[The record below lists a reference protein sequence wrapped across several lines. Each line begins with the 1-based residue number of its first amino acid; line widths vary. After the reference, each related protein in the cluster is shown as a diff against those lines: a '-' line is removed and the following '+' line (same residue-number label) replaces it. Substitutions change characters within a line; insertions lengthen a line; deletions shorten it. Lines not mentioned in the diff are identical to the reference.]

1 MESAPRPAY
10 LGPEPTRRIGMTRD
24 TTVRLRITGRVQ
36 GVAYRA
42 WMAREA
48 AALGVA
54 GWVRN
59 RRDGSVEAVISGP
72 AAAVRDL
79 VERCRRG
86 PSLARVAAV
95 DEASEAVAPE
105 PGFRQLPTL

>member
-1 MESAPRPAY
+1 MSGAS
-10 LGPEPTRRIGMTRD
+10 
-24 TTVRLRITGRVQ
+24 TVRLRISGRVQ

-42 WMAREA
+42 WMAQEA
-48 AALGVA
+48 AALGVS

-72 AAAVRDL
+72 EEAVRDL

-86 PSLARVAAV
+86 PPLARVAAV
-95 DEASEAVAPE
+95 GEESEALAPA
-105 PGFRQLPTL
+105 PGFRQLATL